1 MGQINV
7 GKGLDVPDLGTTCRA
22 LPAYSL
28 FTTADKRWVS
38 IPSLFTGIRS
48 ISPVIRGVGRQGLTT
63 PGNSSAGR
71 QNEKETA
78 NLLIVI

>member
-28 FTTADKRWVS
+28 FTTADKRWVYRVC
-38 IPSLFTGIRS
+38 SLGF
-48 ISPVIRGVGRQGLTT
+48 VALVL
-63 PGNSSAGR
+63 
-71 QNEKETA
+71 
-78 NLLIVI
+78 